1 MPMDAELTSF
11 VVRAIGP
18 CRLERDRSWEHG
30 GAQVLQL
37 RDAAGVPWFVK
48 RQARAELY
56 ERERTAYQRWVPA
69 LGDRAPALRAHD
81 DKLGVLLLSAVP
93 GALDYAA
100 GAEVHHEAG
109 SVLRRLHEAE
119 ELPVWNDFA
128 AVKLAE
134 LESWTDQ
141 AAGLLDAAELD
152 FARGSL
158 RALEGIPAPARVP
171 CHLDYTPRNW
181 LISDAGRVH
190 VIDFEWVTPEVW
202 VNDLARLYYGYWRGR
217 PDLRAAFLD
226 GYGRTPT
233 DDELAIMRGSYAL
246 SAVWMIVW
254 AHEHGELAFE
264 TGLRDNL
271 RTLRQEA

>member
-1 MPMDAELTSF
+1 
-11 VVRAIGP
+11 
-18 CRLERDRSWEHG
+18 
-30 GAQVLQL
+30 
-37 RDAAGVPWFVK
+37 
-48 RQARAELY
+48 
-56 ERERTAYQRWVPA
+56 
-69 LGDRAPALRAHD
+69 
-81 DKLGVLLLSAVP
+81 VLLLSAVP

-100 GAEVHHEAG
+100 GTEVHHDAG
-109 SVLRRLHEAE
+109 RMLRRLHDAE

-158 RALEGIPAPARVP
+158 RALEGLPAPARVP

-181 LISDAGRVH
+181 LISDVGRVH

-217 PDLRAAFLD
+217 PDLRDAFLD

-271 RTLRQEA
+271 RALRRNESR